1 MRVVKPRRD
10 RNGVIGMEDVRC
22 WRVVDDD
29 GLLELAPDL
38 RQILDVVALVVV
50 AAFSEQAVVHDLVDV
65 QLVQQ
70 RIAVLRNGVS
80 LHGNT

>member
-29 GLLELAPDL
+29 GEIYAEWDWSFKLAKESVSFIPL
-38 RQILDVVALVVV
+38 ACVVLTEYPGGKVVDTSQL
-50 AAFSEQAVVHDLVDV
+50 AFV
-65 QLVQQ
+65 
-70 RIAVLRNGVS
+70 
-80 LHGNT
+80 